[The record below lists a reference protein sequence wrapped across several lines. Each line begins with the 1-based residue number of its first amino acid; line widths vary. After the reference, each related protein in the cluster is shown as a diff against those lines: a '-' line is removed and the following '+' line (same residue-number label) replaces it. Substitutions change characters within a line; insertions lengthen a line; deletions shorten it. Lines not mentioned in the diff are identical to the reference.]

1 MQQIT
6 PLVLSLLF
14 RRCAGGSS
22 ICAILLTPCL
32 TNIHIYLQGAAVTP
46 GRINNGLD
54 WKRLQLILGVLNKHT
69 QLRPYAADVYV
80 NVLGGGLSMAC

>member
-1 MQQIT
+1 M
-6 PLVLSLLF
+6 
-14 RRCAGGSS
+14 
-22 ICAILLTPCL
+22 
-32 TNIHIYLQGAAVTP
+32 TP

-80 NVLGGGLSMAC
+80 NVLGGGSCNGCMGMHGHAMVMACQ